1 MKIIERWSAYR
12 PTKEHTFWTALV
24 AIAATLAIGFGP
36 GGWVTGGTAKKM
48 ADQAAAASHDQLAA
62 AVCAREFMRAT
73 DARARLAKLQA
84 LQSWEREQQLV
95 KDGWATMPGE
105 READRDAAELCVTR
119 LIDQGKI

>member
-1 MKIIERWSAYR
+1 MNIIERWSAYR
-12 PTKEHTFWTALV
+12 PTKEHALWTAVV
-24 AIAATLAIGFGP
+24 AVAATLAIGFGP
-36 GGWVTGGTAKKM
+36 GGWVTGGTAEKL
-48 ADQAAAASHDQLAA
+48 AAEAAETSHDQLAA
-62 AVCAREFMRAT
+62 AVCAREFMRAS
-73 DARARLAKLQA
+73 DSRARLAKLQA

>member
-1 MKIIERWSAYR
+1 MNVIERWSAYR
-12 PTKEHTFWTALV
+12 PTKEHTLWTVV
-24 AIAATLAIGFGP
+24 AAVAATLAIGFGP
-36 GGWVTGGTAKKM
+36 GGWVTGGTAQKM
-48 ADQAAAASHDQLAA
+48 ADQAAEASHDQLAA
-62 AVCAREFMRAT
+62 AVCAREFMRAN
-73 DARARLAKLQA
+73 DSRARLAKLQA